1 MKAKQPDERNAK
13 KPAVAAEAVRLLGKW
28 RRVSGGHVAFGAGC
42 SCGAAAISVR
52 VQDYEQDILGFLR
65 GRHGTDSPTIMDL
78 LTGVARGG
86 AQTDLAMLADLE
98 RSLDSFESAHRGGGG
113 S

>member
-1 MKAKQPDERNAK
+1 MPCFETHRVKAKQP
-13 KPAVAAEAVRLLGKW
+13 AVQALRLLGKW
-28 RRVSGGHVAFGAGC
+28 QRVSGGHVVFAAGC
-42 SCGAAAISVR
+42 SCGAAGTSVR

-65 GRHGTDSPTIMDL
+65 GRHGTDSPTIVDL

-98 RSLDSFESAHRGGGG
+98 RSIDSFESLHRGGGG

>member
-1 MKAKQPDERNAK
+1 MKAKQP
-13 KPAVAAEAVRLLGKW
+13 AVEALRLLGKW
-28 RRVSGGHVAFGAGC
+28 QRVSAGHVVFGAGC
-42 SCGAAAISVR
+42 SCGAAAMSVR

-65 GRHGTDSPTIMDL
+65 GRHGTVSPTIAHL
-78 LTGVARGG
+78 LAGVARAG

-98 RSLDSFESAHRGGGG
+98 RSIDSFESLHRGGGG